1 MSVSHRKQSRGDKS
15 CSKGS
20 LGSCSTACMN
30 MALLQW
36 EAENMALNILTRL
49 LDQDFILKR
58 NGIYAHVGAG
68 LDRLIPETNKRVA
81 DGG

>member
-1 MSVSHRKQSRGDKS
+1 
-15 CSKGS
+15 
-20 LGSCSTACMN
+20 

-49 LDQDFILKR
+49 LDQEFIQKR

-68 LDRLIPETNKRVA
+68 LDRLVPEMCKRIV